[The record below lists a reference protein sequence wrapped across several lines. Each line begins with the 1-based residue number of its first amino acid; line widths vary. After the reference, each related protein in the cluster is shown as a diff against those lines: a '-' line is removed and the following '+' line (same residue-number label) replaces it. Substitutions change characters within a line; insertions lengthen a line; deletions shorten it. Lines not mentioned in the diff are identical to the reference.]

1 MAGAPTIPG
10 LRLRPFNR
18 KPKHPN
24 PPFSLYNMPDMTR
37 TSLAGL
43 LLALL
48 ALSACTPTAGLLE
61 PTLGP
66 PPTLAP
72 LTPYGELSSLPGG
85 TFTLVPPGGNGV
97 NLNITACK
105 GFKPGEPLN
114 LVAENTPNKLDPGR
128 IEVQI
133 TGVQQSTGEPDYL
146 YLAIIMGATDKWTFM
161 GAITD
166 APVFLDGNGSG
177 IFNNVEIPDTHLI
190 TYDFEPFPTVPFSG
204 GWTCT
209 P

>member
-1 MAGAPTIPG
+1 MLGTKPVPNLRIPS
-10 LRLRPFNR
+10 LK
-18 KPKHPN
+18 KPNHPN
-24 PPFSLYNMPDMTR
+24 SPFSLYNMPVMIR
-37 TSLAGL
+37 AALAGS

-48 ALSACTPTAGLLE
+48 TLSACTPTVGILE

-66 PPTLAP
+66 PPTLEP

-161 GAITD
+161 GAVTD
-166 APVFLDGNGSG
+166 APVFLDGAGSG
-177 IFNNVEIPDTHLI
+177 IFNNVEVPDTHVI

>member
-1 MAGAPTIPG
+1 
-10 LRLRPFNR
+10 
-18 KPKHPN
+18 
-24 PPFSLYNMPDMTR
+24 MPVMTR

-43 LLALL
+43 LIALL
-48 ALSACTPTAGLLE
+48 ALSACTPTAGILE
-61 PTLGP
+61 PTIGP

-72 LTPYGELSSLPGG
+72 LTPYAELSSLPGG

-105 GFKPGEPLN
+105 GFKPSEPLN
-114 LVAENTPNKLDPGR
+114 LVAENTNNKLDPGR

-133 TGVQQSTGEPDYL
+133 TGVQQSNGQPDYL

-161 GAITD
+161 GSVTD
-166 APVFLDGNGSG
+166 APIYLDGSGSG
-177 IFNNVEIPDTHLI
+177 IFNNVEIPDTHVI
-190 TYDFEPFPTVPFSG
+190 TYDFAPFHTTPFSG

>member
-1 MAGAPTIPG
+1 MTSTRTNPA
-10 LRLRPFNR
+10 LRFHPFNGN
-18 KPKHPN
+18 PLHPN
-24 PPFSLYNMPDMTR
+24 SRVSLYNMPVMTR
-37 TSLAGL
+37 TALAGL
-43 LLALL
+43 LLAFL
-48 ALSACTPTAGLLE
+48 AISACTPTAGILE

-114 LVAENTPNKLDPGR
+114 VVAENTNNKLDPGR

-146 YLAIIMGATDKWTFM
+146 YLAIIMGAENKWTFM
-161 GAITD
+161 GSVTD
-166 APVFLDGNGSG
+166 APIFLDGNGSG
-177 IFNNVEIPDTHLI
+177 IFNNVQIPDTHVI